1 MHSPRI
7 QRALTKVAAKGENDM
22 RKRAFVFSIAMVVAL
37 GIASA
42 AAAKGAH
49 ATTMTGT
56 VSAVDQKAKTFSLK
70 TDAGSETPIT
80 WTSAT
85 RVRGGTLKDGDH
97 ARVSILQKD
106 GKNVATSIRISS
118 AKTASKTS

>member
-1 MHSPRI
+1 M
-7 QRALTKVAAKGENDM
+7 KGENGM
-22 RKRAFVFSIAMVVAL
+22 RKRAFVSLVAVVIAL
-37 GIASA
+37 GVASA
-42 AAAKGAH
+42 ATAKGAH
-49 ATTMTGT
+49 AMTMSGT
-56 VSAVDQKAKTFSLK
+56 VSALDEKAKTFALK

>member
-1 MHSPRI
+1 
-7 QRALTKVAAKGENDM
+7 M
-22 RKRAFVFSIAMVVAL
+22 RKRASIFSIAMVLAL

-42 AAAKGAH
+42 AAAATKGAH

-85 RVRGGTLKDGDH
+85 RVRGGALKDGDH